1 MFCPLEPCYFFNNTI
16 PSSVIPGNNEKA
28 ALAAK
33 LESENKGFQSTIV
46 STRVEGD
53 VGTISRIYAL
63 LARHVADTIRHPGN
77 KDKLRVFVEKEIAE
91 ELRVRAEFVEELLA
105 MDFGKA
111 ICLIF
116 AGKVSIGCSL
126 IN

>member
-1 MFCPLEPCYFFNNTI
+1 M
-16 PSSVIPGNNEKA
+16 A

-33 LESENKGFQSTIV
+33 HDSENKGFQSAIV

-53 VGTISRIYAL
+53 VRTISRIYAF
-63 LARHVADTIRHPGN
+63 LARHVADTIRDPGN
-77 KDKLRVFVEKEIAE
+77 KDKLRVFVEQDIAK
-91 ELRVRAEFVEELLA
+91 ELRVREEFVEELLA

-116 AGKVSIGCSL
+116 AGEGDVEVTFY
-126 IN
+126 